1 MKSIFRLKYP
11 KLILL
16 ALTFVIAY
24 ELFVILET
32 GAFYELISSLGYVGT
47 FIAGIL
53 FSYGFTAAPATALF
67 LVFGQEQV
75 WWLAAL
81 VGASGSVI
89 GNLLIFHVVRYSVND
104 EITRLEKTHSIKTI
118 EHAVPRKLKH
128 FIVPVLAGFI
138 MASPLPDEVAISL
151 FALTHRISTR
161 EFIVVSLLLHLI
173 GIMAIIGIGAAL

>member
-1 MKSIFRLKYP
+1 MNLHFRIKYP
-11 KLILL
+11 KLIIL
-16 ALTFVIAY
+16 ALTFVVAY
-24 ELFVILET
+24 ELFMILET
-32 GAFYELISSLGYVGT
+32 GKFYTLITSLGYFGT

-53 FSYGFTAAPATALF
+53 FAYGFTAAPATALF
-67 LVFGQEQV
+67 LVFGHQQV

-81 VGASGSVI
+81 VGACGSVL
-89 GNLLIFHVVRYSVND
+89 GNLLIFHVVRYSVTD
-104 EITRLEKTHSIKTI
+104 EITRLEKTRSIKRF

-161 EFIVVSLLLHLI
+161 EFLVVSWVLHVI
-173 GIMAIIGIGAAL
+173 GIMIIMGIGKLI

>member
-1 MKSIFRLKYP
+1 MNSRFRIKYP

-24 ELFVILET
+24 ELFILLET
-32 GAFYELISSLGYVGT
+32 DQAYAFIVNLGYPGT

-53 FSYGFTAAPATALF
+53 LAYGFTAAPATALF
-67 LVFGQEQV
+67 LIVGHQQV

-81 VGASGSVI
+81 VGACGSVV
-89 GNLLIFHVVRYSVND
+89 GNLLIFHIVRYSVAD
-104 EITRLEKTHSIKTI
+104 ELTRLEKTRSIKNF

-161 EFIVVSLLLHLI
+161 ELIVVSWILHVI
-173 GIMAIIGIGAAL
+173 GIMALIGIGNIL